1 MAEGSKFC
9 KFCGSEVNADAVICT
24 KCGKQIEEL
33 KTEKTNSPQ
42 VIINNSN
49 QLNNSIVPGL
59 KKCDKWVSLILCI
72 FLGFVG
78 GHKFYEG
85 KIGLGLLYLF
95 TFGLFGIG
103 VVIDLITILTKPNPY
118 YV

>member
-1 MAEGSKFC
+1 MTQENKFC
-9 KFCGSEVNADAVICT
+9 KFCGSEIDANCVICT
-24 KCGKQIEEL
+24 KCGKQVEEL
-33 KTEKTNSPQ
+33 KSGNNNTPQ
-42 VIINNSN
+42 VVINNSN

-78 GHKFYEG
+78 AHKFYEG

-95 TFGLFGIG
+95 TFGLLGIG
-103 VVIDLITILTKPNPY
+103 VFIDIITILTKPNPY
-118 YV
+118 YI